1 MKDYAWVF
9 GFIGNCLVF
18 VGWIVVYLNAK
29 NISTR
34 SEIKSIVDLIVK
46 NLGEVSDKGMKY
58 WFSRGK
64 DYSNHEHFDS
74 IIMADLTLIT
84 QMIVFVKARGI
95 QINVNLDGVIN
106 SITLE
111 CDLVSTKNDMDIN
124 MRANEI
130 NAAVMELITNIM
142 EAFHAKYPPT
152 HYVDLNKWA
161 KSLDGDSFI

>member
-18 VGWIVVYLNAK
+18 VGWIVVYINAK

-58 WFSRGK
+58 WFSKGE
-64 DYSNHEHFDS
+64 DYSNPEHFDS
-74 IIMADLTLIT
+74 VIMANLTLIT
-84 QMIVFVKARGI
+84 EMIVFVKSRGI
-95 QINVNLDGVIN
+95 EVEVNLDGVIN
-106 SITLE
+106 SLTLE
-111 CDLVSTKNDMDIN
+111 CDLVSSKSDIELSL
-124 MRANEI
+124 RANEI
-130 NAAVMELITNIM
+130 NAAIMGLITIIM

-152 HYVDLNKWA
+152 HYVDLNKWCR
-161 KSLDGDSFI
+161 SLDRDSFI